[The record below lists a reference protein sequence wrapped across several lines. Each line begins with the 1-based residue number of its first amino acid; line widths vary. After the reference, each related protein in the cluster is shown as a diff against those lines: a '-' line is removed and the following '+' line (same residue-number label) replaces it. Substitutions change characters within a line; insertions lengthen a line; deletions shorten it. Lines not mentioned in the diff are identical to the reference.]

1 MDENDKK
8 EGLLKRLKIL
18 KIWMKI
24 WKEKI
29 EFDAIEYQEKELEI
43 TGKDEKKQDIVYLK
57 VVVNKLFEK
66 CPKSFTKA
74 GKNVLINTAK
84 N

>member
-1 MDENDKK
+1 
-8 EGLLKRLKIL
+8 
-18 KIWMKI
+18 MKI
-24 WKEKI
+24 WKEKND
-29 EFDAIEYQEKELEI
+29 FDATEYQEKELEI

-57 VVVNKLFEK
+57 VIVNKLFEK
-66 CPKSFTKA
+66 YPKSFIKA